1 MPSQVAT
8 AYVQIIPSAQG
19 IGGGIAQ
26 ALGGDAAATSAG
38 QSFGGKLVGAIKGV
52 IAAAGIGTAL
62 SKAIT
67 EGAALEQSIGGVETL
82 FGDAASQVI
91 AAADNAF
98 ATAGLSAN
106 QYMETVTGFSARL
119 LQGLGGDTQA
129 AAALADTAVTD
140 MADNANKMGTSM
152 ETITQ
157 TYQSL
162 ARGNYEMLDNLK
174 LGYGGTQSEMAR
186 LINDSGVLGD
196 TMVATAENV
205 NSIGFDKMI
214 EAIHAVQVE
223 MEITGTAADEGVKT
237 ISGSLN
243 ALKASFSNVLAN
255 LTLGRDL
262 GPSLNALATTLTTF
276 LTGNLLPAVWNI
288 LSALPGALVTF
299 VTSIGPQLV
308 SGLQTMVPQILTSG
322 TQLIQS
328 LGDGFVQGIPEFLA
342 NALPM
347 VLQFTE
353 QLRANFGTMVDAGID
368 LLLNLVQGIADALP
382 TLIEYVP
389 QIITNIAG
397 LINDNAPKLLS
408 AGLQI
413 IVTIGKGII
422 QAIPKFLANALPMV
436 LQFTE
441 QLRANFG
448 TMVDAGIDLLLNLVQ
463 GIADALPTLIE
474 YVPQIITNIAGL
486 INDNAPKLLSA
497 GLQIIVTI
505 GKGIIQAIPTIIAN
519 IPQIIQAIVSV
530 FTAFNWINLGS
541 NIITMLKNGITSMV
555 GAVQSAGTSIFD
567 AVKNAITNLPS
578 VLKNIGSNAIQSLAG
593 GIRALAYDAQ
603 MAGVSVFSAIRT
615 ALAGL
620 PSTLLTLGK
629 NAISSM
635 AGGLRNMLG
644 NVVSAAQSIL
654 SGIVGAIKALP
665 GKLLSLAVEAAKKMW
680 DAFIVNDWNG
690 LGSNIIQGIIN
701 GIGAMGGA
709 LWDAANNI
717 AKSAFNAIKS
727 FFGIASPSKLM
738 QFEIGPYIP
747 QGLALGIEKN
757 ANFVTDAMDDL
768 SARSYASMRTALTS
782 GAPGASTAPA
792 RPGLYGTADT
802 AALLQECVDLLRL
815 ILEAVY
821 GIHIGDEEIGRAN
834 ARYQASRAIM
844 LGGTV

>member
-26 ALGGDAAATSAG
+26 ALGGDAAASSAG

-106 QYMETVTGFSARL
+106 AYMETVTGFSARL

-174 LGYGGTQSEMAR
+174 LGYGGTQTEMAR

-214 EAIHAVQVE
+214 EAIHVVQTE
-223 MEITGTAADEGVKT
+223 MGITGTTAMEAETT
-237 ISGSLN
+237 ITGSLN
-243 ALKASFSNVLAN
+243 ALQASFSNVLAN

-299 VTSIGPQLV
+299 VSTLGPQLV

-353 QLRANFGTMVDAGID
+353 QLRADFGTLVDAGIEMIIK
-368 LLLNLVQGIADALP
+368 LGQGLVEALP

-397 LINDNAPKLLS
+397 LINDNAPKMLA
-408 AGLQI
+408 AGLEL
-413 IVTIGKGII
+413 IVMLGSGLI
-422 QAIPKFLANALPMV
+422 QAIPDLVANL
-436 LQFTE
+436 
-441 QLRANFG
+441 
-448 TMVDAGIDLLLNLVQ
+448 
-463 GIADALPTLIE
+463 
-474 YVPQIITNIAGL
+474 
-486 INDNAPKLLSA
+486 
-497 GLQIIVTI
+497 
-505 GKGIIQAIPTIIAN
+505 
-519 IPQIIQAIVSV
+519 PQIIQAIVSV
-530 FTAFNWINLGS
+530 VTAFNWLGLGKQVLAS
-541 NIITMLKNGITSMV
+541 VGKGITSMAGALKDAVTGGMRSAIDFLKGLPKQAIKWGIDMISGLVDGIKSKISDVV
-555 GAVQSAGTSIFD
+555 GAVAD
-567 AVKNAITNLPS
+567 VA
-578 VLKNIGSNAIQSLAG
+578 
-593 GIRALAYDAQ
+593 
-603 MAGVSVFSAIRT
+603 
-615 ALAGL
+615 
-620 PSTLLTLGK
+620 
-629 NAISSM
+629 
-635 AGGLRNMLG
+635 
-644 NVVSAAQSIL
+644 
-654 SGIVGAIKALP
+654 GAIASMIHFSRPDIGPLREYEKWMP
-665 GKLLSLAVEAAKKMW
+665 DMMSGLAKG
-680 DAFIVNDWNG
+680 IT
-690 LGSNIIQGIIN
+690 SNI
-701 GIGAMGGA
+701 
-709 LWDAANNI
+709 
-717 AKSAFNAIKS
+717 
-727 FFGIASPSKLM
+727 
-738 QFEIGPYIP
+738 YR
-747 QGLALGIEKN
+747 
-757 ANFVTDAMDDL
+757 VTDAMGQLTAFMAEDL
-768 SARSYASMRTALTS
+768 QPNAMATGRMRTALTS
-782 GAPGASTAPA
+782 GAPGTGTAPA

-802 AALLQECVDLLRL
+802 AALLQEVIDLLRM

-821 GIHIGDEEIGRAN
+821 GIHIGDDDIGRAN

>member
-67 EGAALEQSIGGVETL
+67 EGAALEQSIGGVKTM
-82 FGDAASQVI
+82 FGDAENKVI

-140 MADNANKMGTSM
+140 MADNANKMGTSI

-214 EAIHAVQVE
+214 EAIHVVQTE
-223 MEITGTAADEGVKT
+223 MGITGTTALEAETT
-237 ISGSLN
+237 ITGSLN
-243 ALKASFSNVLAN
+243 ALQASFSNVLAN

-276 LTGNLLPAVWNI
+276 LTGNLLPAIWNI

-299 VTSIGPQLV
+299 VTSLGPQLV
-308 SGLQTMVPQILTSG
+308 TGLQGLVSQITSG
-322 TQLIQS
+322 MTTSLPQMVQS
-328 LGDGFVQGIPEFLA
+328 GATMVQGIVQGITTTLPAMLQSGAQMVTTAIQGFSQQYPGLLDSGMQAVHSIIDGIVQMVPSVAQSAVQVISAFLDMIVQNLPEIISAGADILKSVVEGIGNSLPYIWQAAVELLKNFLTTIVQNLPEIIA
-342 NALPM
+342 AGFDIVVSLIEGLGNALPNLITAAGDIWHTIWDTITSIDW
-347 VLQFTE
+347 LQ
-353 QLRANFGTMVDAGID
+353 LGVDI
-368 LLLNLVQGIADALP
+368 VK
-382 TLIEYVP
+382 
-389 QIITNIAG
+389 G
-397 LINDNAPKLLS
+397 LIN
-408 AGLQI
+408 GL
-413 IVTIGKGII
+413 
-422 QAIPKFLANALPMV
+422 
-436 LQFTE
+436 
-441 QLRANFG
+441 
-448 TMVDAGIDLLLNLVQ
+448 
-463 GIADALPTLIE
+463 
-474 YVPQIITNIAGL
+474 
-486 INDNAPKLLSA
+486 
-497 GLQIIVTI
+497 
-505 GKGIIQAIPTIIAN
+505 
-519 IPQIIQAIVSV
+519 
-530 FTAFNWINLGS
+530 
-541 NIITMLKNGITSMV
+541 TS
-555 GAVQSAGTSIFD
+555 
-567 AVKNAITNLPS
+567 
-578 VLKNIGSNAIQSLAG
+578 
-593 GIRALAYDAQ
+593 
-603 MAGVSVFSAIRT
+603 
-615 ALAGL
+615 
-620 PSTLLTLGK
+620 
-629 NAISSM
+629 
-635 AGGLRNMLG
+635 
-644 NVVSAAQSIL
+644 
-654 SGIVGAIKALP
+654 
-665 GKLLSLAVEAAKKMW
+665 
-680 DAFIVNDWNG
+680 
-690 LGSNIIQGIIN
+690 
-701 GIGAMGGA
+701 MGGA
-709 LWDAANNI
+709 LWDAAQNI

-747 QGLALGIEKN
+747 QGLAIGIEKN

-782 GAPGASTAPA
+782 GAPGAGTATV

-802 AALLQECVDLLRL
+802 AALLQEVIDLLRM

-821 GIHIGDEEIGRAN
+821 GIHIGDDDIGRAN
-834 ARYQASRAIM
+834 ARYQAGRAIM

>member
-26 ALGGDAAATSAG
+26 ALGGDAAASSAG

-106 QYMETVTGFSARL
+106 AYMETVTGFSARL

-276 LTGNLLPAVWNI
+276 LTRNLLPAVWNI

-299 VTSIGPQLV
+299 VSTLGPQLV
-308 SGLQTMVPQILTSG
+308 TGLQGLVSQITSG
-322 TQLIQS
+322 MTTSLPQMVQS
-328 LGDGFVQGIPEFLA
+328 GATMVQGIVQGITTTLPAMLQSGAQMVTTAIQGFSQQYPGLLDSGMQAVHSIIDGIVQMVPSVAQSAVQVISAFLDMIVQNLPEIISAGADILKSVVEGIGNSLPYIWQAAVELLKNFLTTIVQNLPEIIA
-342 NALPM
+342 AGFDIVVSLIEGLGNALPNLITAAGDIWHTIWDTITSIDW
-347 VLQFTE
+347 LQ
-353 QLRANFGTMVDAGID
+353 LGVDI
-368 LLLNLVQGIADALP
+368 VK
-382 TLIEYVP
+382 
-389 QIITNIAG
+389 G
-397 LINDNAPKLLS
+397 LIN
-408 AGLQI
+408 GL
-413 IVTIGKGII
+413 
-422 QAIPKFLANALPMV
+422 
-436 LQFTE
+436 
-441 QLRANFG
+441 
-448 TMVDAGIDLLLNLVQ
+448 
-463 GIADALPTLIE
+463 
-474 YVPQIITNIAGL
+474 
-486 INDNAPKLLSA
+486 
-497 GLQIIVTI
+497 
-505 GKGIIQAIPTIIAN
+505 
-519 IPQIIQAIVSV
+519 
-530 FTAFNWINLGS
+530 
-541 NIITMLKNGITSMV
+541 TS
-555 GAVQSAGTSIFD
+555 
-567 AVKNAITNLPS
+567 
-578 VLKNIGSNAIQSLAG
+578 
-593 GIRALAYDAQ
+593 
-603 MAGVSVFSAIRT
+603 
-615 ALAGL
+615 
-620 PSTLLTLGK
+620 
-629 NAISSM
+629 
-635 AGGLRNMLG
+635 
-644 NVVSAAQSIL
+644 
-654 SGIVGAIKALP
+654 
-665 GKLLSLAVEAAKKMW
+665 
-680 DAFIVNDWNG
+680 
-690 LGSNIIQGIIN
+690 
-701 GIGAMGGA
+701 MGGA
-709 LWDAANNI
+709 LWDAAQNI

-834 ARYQASRAIM
+834 ARWQASRAIM

>member
-140 MADNANKMGTSM
+140 MADNANKMGTSI

-214 EAIHAVQVE
+214 EAIHVVQTE
-223 MEITGTAADEGVKT
+223 MGITGTTAMEAETT
-237 ISGSLN
+237 IAGSLS
-243 ALKASFSNVLAN
+243 ALQASFSNVLAN

-299 VTSIGPQLV
+299 VTSLGPQLLTGMQELV
-308 SGLQTMVPQILTSG
+308 SQITSG
-322 TQLIQS
+322 MTTSLPQMVQS
-328 LGDGFVQGIPEFLA
+328 GATMVQGIVQGITTTLPAMLQSGAQMVTTAIQGFSQQYPGLLDSGMQAVHSVIDGIVQMVPSVAQSAVEVVSAFLDMIVQNLPETLSAGADILQSVVEGIGQSLPYIWQAAVELLQNFLTTIVQNLPEIIA
-342 NALPM
+342 AGFDLIVSLIEGIGNALPNLITAAGEIYSTM
-347 VLQFTE
+347 WDTITSVDWLQ
-353 QLRANFGTMVDAGID
+353 LGVDI
-368 LLLNLVQGIADALP
+368 VK
-382 TLIEYVP
+382 
-389 QIITNIAG
+389 G
-397 LINDNAPKLLS
+397 LIN
-408 AGLQI
+408 GL
-413 IVTIGKGII
+413 
-422 QAIPKFLANALPMV
+422 
-436 LQFTE
+436 
-441 QLRANFG
+441 
-448 TMVDAGIDLLLNLVQ
+448 
-463 GIADALPTLIE
+463 
-474 YVPQIITNIAGL
+474 
-486 INDNAPKLLSA
+486 
-497 GLQIIVTI
+497 
-505 GKGIIQAIPTIIAN
+505 
-519 IPQIIQAIVSV
+519 
-530 FTAFNWINLGS
+530 
-541 NIITMLKNGITSMV
+541 TS
-555 GAVQSAGTSIFD
+555 
-567 AVKNAITNLPS
+567 
-578 VLKNIGSNAIQSLAG
+578 
-593 GIRALAYDAQ
+593 
-603 MAGVSVFSAIRT
+603 
-615 ALAGL
+615 
-620 PSTLLTLGK
+620 
-629 NAISSM
+629 
-635 AGGLRNMLG
+635 
-644 NVVSAAQSIL
+644 
-654 SGIVGAIKALP
+654 
-665 GKLLSLAVEAAKKMW
+665 
-680 DAFIVNDWNG
+680 
-690 LGSNIIQGIIN
+690 
-701 GIGAMGGA
+701 MGGA
-709 LWDAANNI
+709 LWDAAQNI

-757 ANFVTDAMDDL
+757 ASFVDDAMSDL
-768 SARSYASMRTALTS
+768 SARSYASMRTAITS

-792 RPGLYGTADT
+792 RPGLYGTADI
-802 AALLQECVDLLRL
+802 AALLQEVIDLLRL

-834 ARYQASRAIM
+834 ARYQASLAIM

>member
-67 EGAALEQSIGGVETL
+67 EGAALEQSIGGVKTL

-152 ETITQ
+152 ETITA

-174 LGYGGTQSEMAR
+174 LGYGGTQAEMAR

-214 EAIHAVQVE
+214 EAIHTIQVE
-223 MEITGTAADEGVKT
+223 MDIAGTSAIEAETT

-299 VTSIGPQLV
+299 VTSLGPQLV
-308 SGLQTMVPQILTSG
+308 TGLQGLVSQITSG
-322 TQLIQS
+322 MTTSLPQMVQS
-328 LGDGFVQGIPEFLA
+328 GATMVQGIVQGITTTLPAMLQSGAQMVTTAIQGFSQQYPGLLDSGMQAVHSIIDGIVQMVPSVAQSAVQVVSAFLDMIVQNLPEIISAGADILKSIVEGIGNSLPYIWQAAVELLKNFLTTIVQNLPEIIA
-342 NALPM
+342 AGFDLVVSLIEGLGNALPNLITAAGDIWHTIWDTITSIDW
-347 VLQFTE
+347 LQ
-353 QLRANFGTMVDAGID
+353 LGVDI
-368 LLLNLVQGIADALP
+368 VR
-382 TLIEYVP
+382 
-389 QIITNIAG
+389 G
-397 LINDNAPKLLS
+397 LIN
-408 AGLQI
+408 GL
-413 IVTIGKGII
+413 
-422 QAIPKFLANALPMV
+422 
-436 LQFTE
+436 
-441 QLRANFG
+441 
-448 TMVDAGIDLLLNLVQ
+448 
-463 GIADALPTLIE
+463 
-474 YVPQIITNIAGL
+474 
-486 INDNAPKLLSA
+486 
-497 GLQIIVTI
+497 
-505 GKGIIQAIPTIIAN
+505 
-519 IPQIIQAIVSV
+519 
-530 FTAFNWINLGS
+530 
-541 NIITMLKNGITSMV
+541 TS
-555 GAVQSAGTSIFD
+555 
-567 AVKNAITNLPS
+567 
-578 VLKNIGSNAIQSLAG
+578 
-593 GIRALAYDAQ
+593 
-603 MAGVSVFSAIRT
+603 
-615 ALAGL
+615 
-620 PSTLLTLGK
+620 
-629 NAISSM
+629 
-635 AGGLRNMLG
+635 
-644 NVVSAAQSIL
+644 
-654 SGIVGAIKALP
+654 
-665 GKLLSLAVEAAKKMW
+665 
-680 DAFIVNDWNG
+680 
-690 LGSNIIQGIIN
+690 
-701 GIGAMGGA
+701 MGGA
-709 LWDAANNI
+709 LWDAAQNI

-757 ANFVTDAMDDL
+757 ASIVDDAMNDL

-782 GAPGASTAPA
+782 GAPGAGTAPA
-792 RPGLYGTADT
+792 RPGLYGTADN

-821 GIHIGDEEIGRAN
+821 GIHIGDDDIGRAN

-844 LGGTV
+844 LGGAY

>member
-26 ALGGDAAATSAG
+26 ALGGDAAADSAG
-38 QSFGGKLVGAIKGV
+38 RSFGGKLVGAIKGV
-52 IAAAGIGTAL
+52 IAAAGIGAAL

-82 FGDAASQVI
+82 FGDAANQVI

-106 QYMETVTGFSARL
+106 AYMATVTGFSARL

-174 LGYGGTQSEMAR
+174 LGYGGTQAEMAR

-214 EAIHAVQVE
+214 EAIHVVQTE
-223 MEITGTAADEGVKT
+223 MGITGTTALEAETT
-237 ISGSLN
+237 ITGSLN
-243 ALKASFSNVLAN
+243 ALQASFSNVLAN
-255 LTLGRDL
+255 LALGRDL

-299 VTSIGPQLV
+299 VTSLGPQLV
-308 SGLQTMVPQILTSG
+308 SGLQTMVPQVLTAG
-322 TQLIQS
+322 TEFIQS

-353 QLRANFGTMVDAGID
+353 QLRADFGTLVDAGIEMI
-368 LLLNLVQGIADALP
+368 LKLGQGLVEALP

-397 LINDNAPKLLS
+397 LINDNAPKMLA
-408 AGLQI
+408 AGLEL
-413 IVTIGKGII
+413 IVMLGSGLI
-422 QAIPKFLANALPMV
+422 QAIPDLVANL
-436 LQFTE
+436 
-441 QLRANFG
+441 
-448 TMVDAGIDLLLNLVQ
+448 
-463 GIADALPTLIE
+463 
-474 YVPQIITNIAGL
+474 
-486 INDNAPKLLSA
+486 
-497 GLQIIVTI
+497 
-505 GKGIIQAIPTIIAN
+505 
-519 IPQIIQAIVSV
+519 PQIIQAIVSV
-530 FTAFNWINLGS
+530 VTAFNWLGLGKQVLAS
-541 NIITMLKNGITSMV
+541 VGKGITSMAGALKDAVTGGMRSAIDFLKGLPKQALKWGIDMISGLVDGIKSKISDVV
-555 GAVQSAGTSIFD
+555 GAVAD
-567 AVKNAITNLPS
+567 VA
-578 VLKNIGSNAIQSLAG
+578 
-593 GIRALAYDAQ
+593 
-603 MAGVSVFSAIRT
+603 
-615 ALAGL
+615 
-620 PSTLLTLGK
+620 
-629 NAISSM
+629 
-635 AGGLRNMLG
+635 
-644 NVVSAAQSIL
+644 
-654 SGIVGAIKALP
+654 GAIASMIHFSRPDIGPLREYEKWMP
-665 GKLLSLAVEAAKKMW
+665 DMMSGLAKG
-680 DAFIVNDWNG
+680 IT
-690 LGSNIIQGIIN
+690 SNI
-701 GIGAMGGA
+701 
-709 LWDAANNI
+709 
-717 AKSAFNAIKS
+717 
-727 FFGIASPSKLM
+727 
-738 QFEIGPYIP
+738 YR
-747 QGLALGIEKN
+747 
-757 ANFVTDAMDDL
+757 VTDAMGQLTAFMAEDL
-768 SARSYASMRTALTS
+768 QPNAMATGRMRTALTS
-782 GAPGASTAPA
+782 GAPGTGTAPA

-802 AALLQECVDLLRL
+802 AALLQEVIDLLRL

-821 GIHIGDEEIGRAN
+821 GIHIGDDDIGRAN